1 VPRSL
6 WVSAAT
12 SVLSILRNWGSG
24 EMHNSDVT
32 LLLRVAGRLSDAVVH
47 ASVAWSSKGSSWIL
61 NLKEEEIMTELY
73 SPAHGPAIGVAPVT
87 RTRAVVVVFIIEDA
101 LKAGIG

>member
-1 VPRSL
+1 
-6 WVSAAT
+6 
-12 SVLSILRNWGSG
+12 
-24 EMHNSDVT
+24 M
-32 LLLRVAGRLSDAVVH
+32 RVACRLGDAVVH
-47 ASVAWSSKGSSWIL
+47 ANVAWSSKGSSWIR
-61 NLKEEEIMTELY
+61 NLKEEMKTELY